1 METPRYS
8 PLVSVIIP
16 TYNRAG
22 TVRRAIRSVLSQ
34 DYQNF
39 EVLVVDDGST
49 DETPSLFGGN
59 VEDGRLKFIRL
70 ERNVGGAQARNAG
83 LALARGE
90 FIAFLDSDDEWFP
103 SKLTKQLER
112 FRELPEEYG
121 LVYCGLLLA
130 HSNRRPERE
139 FVGNASGF
147 FLEEL
152 LVQNLIGS
160 MSCVMVKKRCL
171 EQLGGLDP
179 LMKSCQDWDLY
190 IRLMK
195 ICRFHVVGEP
205 LVRYSINKEDQWR
218 ISNRTGSVLRG
229 HLRLM
234 EKYRHDYDRLPTD
247 KKIQHAKRMMQ
258 LFLEVG
264 DWERVT
270 FFLEQSSHGE
280 PSAHVWTK
288 RAWFFLKW
296 IGYKIRK
303 RTKF

>member
-1 METPRYS
+1 MNPGSS
-8 PLVSVIIP
+8 PMVSVIIP

-22 TVRRAIRSVLSQ
+22 MVKRAVRSVLIQ
-34 DYQNF
+34 DYRNL
-39 EVLVVDDGST
+39 EILVIDDGST
-49 DETPSLFGGN
+49 DETSSLFEN

-83 LALARGE
+83 LCLARGE
-90 FIAFLDSDDEWFP
+90 FIAFLDSDDEWLP

-121 LVYCGLLLA
+121 LVYCGLLFA
-130 HSNRRPERE
+130 HSNGKPERE
-139 FVGNASGF
+139 FVGNAAGV
-147 FLEEL
+147 FLEDL
-152 LVQNLIGS
+152 LVQNVIGS
-160 MSCVMVKKRCL
+160 MSCVMVKKRYL
-171 EQLGGLDP
+171 EQLGGFDP

-195 ICRFHVVGEP
+195 ICRFHFVSEP
-205 LVRYSINKEDQWR
+205 LVRYTINKKDQWR
-218 ISNRTGSVLRG
+218 ISNRTESVLHG

-234 EKYRHDYDRLPTD
+234 EKYKHNYDRLPCD
-247 KKIQHAKRMMQ
+247 KKIQHAKRMKQ

-264 DWERVT
+264 DWERAA
-270 FFLEQSSHGE
+270 FFLEQSSPGE
-280 PSAHVWTK
+280 PSPHLWAK

-296 IGYKIRK
+296 ISYKIRK